1 MSIFKLPD
9 LGEGLQEAEIRE
21 WHVKVGDVVKVDQI
35 FVAGLGRDRT
45 NQAIVTA
52 VIQLA
57 HDLGSTVVAE
67 GVETRAQHHELAQLG
82 ADFCQGFY
90 FASPMSPLAL
100 EGLIEHGVDGLSQ
113 SLPKLGAF

>member
-1 MSIFKLPD
+1 M
-9 LGEGLQEAEIRE
+9 
-21 WHVKVGDVVKVDQI
+21 
-35 FVAGLGRDRT
+35 
-45 NQAIVTA
+45 TA